1 LLTLRKTS
9 GVRFKLSHLLPGWLV
24 LFTLGHFSHHLLTA
38 LPTPLLPFIRDEFAL
53 DYTRSG
59 LILSVFSITYG
70 LSQLPSGWLADRLGP
85 RVLMTIGICGVAVSG
100 IVIGLTPSYV
110 LLLFGLGL
118 MGILGGGYHPSAPPL
133 VSSTVDIRKSGR
145 ALGVHAIGGSASFFL
160 APLVAAASAAV
171 WGWRSAFLI
180 LAVPTLALGIF
191 LYIKM
196 AKFKYQRNF
205 VNKADYAVSKAPT
218 NTRNSLELYAFMI
231 LSSITTIIISTT
243 SSFIP
248 LFMVDHFGLSQKAAA
263 LIIAIIYFT
272 GIFANPLA
280 GLLSD
285 RLGRVPVLATA
296 GLALL
301 PVLYFMNNVPN
312 GWWIYLLLVLLGS
325 IIAFT
330 QTSSESYIVGH
341 VPRERC
347 SSTLGVYYFI
357 NMAGAGLLAPVLGAL
372 IDSRDFAFSFTLL
385 GSIAAAASLLYMLW
399 RWCQSQQQAQ

>member
-1 LLTLRKTS
+1 
-9 GVRFKLSHLLPGWLV
+9 
-24 LFTLGHFSHHLLTA
+24 
-38 LPTPLLPFIRDEFAL
+38 
-53 DYTRSG
+53 
-59 LILSVFSITYG
+59 
-70 LSQLPSGWLADRLGP
+70 
-85 RVLMTIGICGVAVSG
+85 
-100 IVIGLTPSYV
+100 
-110 LLLFGLGL
+110 
-118 MGILGGGYHPSAPPL
+118 
-133 VSSTVDIRKSGR
+133 
-145 ALGVHAIGGSASFFL
+145 
-160 APLVAAASAAV
+160 
-171 WGWRSAFLI
+171 
-180 LAVPTLALGIF
+180 
-191 LYIKM
+191 M

-243 SSFIP
+243 ASFIP